1 MSTGPKYRGRA
12 ISLSLC
18 FHAAFL
24 ALLLLAG
31 ANFVRHRIQTTQPIR
46 VARIAI
52 AGASH
57 PVPLP
62 FPKSLTA
69 ARTRHPLPYSDAA
82 AKTVLPLD
90 QPQRKNSGGGSP
102 HAPHAGDGSGAAQ
115 ARNGSDAEDEHPAFP
130 VFSPRPPVTDR
141 SLLPPAER
149 KIVVDVDVD
158 ALGAV
163 VRESLVQGLGNRL
176 DQIVL
181 DTVKSWRFQPA
192 TINGKPVPTQAELI
206 FPFNPSYPISD
217 S

>member
-1 MSTGPKYRGRA
+1 MSTGMKYRGRA
-12 ISLSLC
+12 ISFSLG
-18 FHAAFL
+18 FHSAIL
-24 ALLLLAG
+24 GVVLLAG
-31 ANFVRHRIQTTQPIR
+31 ADFVRHHIQVTQPVR
-46 VARIAI
+46 VASIEI

-62 FPKSLTA
+62 FPRSQTA
-69 ARTRHPLPYSDAA
+69 THTRHPVPYADAA

-90 QPQRKNSGGGSP
+90 QPKRQTSGGGSP
-102 HAPHAGDGSGAAQ
+102 PAPHAGDGSGAAQ

-141 SLLPPAER
+141 SLLPPSEQ
-149 KIVVDVDVD
+149 KIIVDVDVD
-158 ALGAV
+158 ALGTV
-163 VRESLVQGLGNRL
+163 VSESLVQGLGNKL

>member
-1 MSTGPKYRGRA
+1 MSTGAKYRGRA
-12 ISLSLC
+12 ISLSLG
-18 FHAAFL
+18 FHASILGL
-24 ALLLLAG
+24 ALVAG
-31 ANFVRHRIQTTQPIR
+31 ANFVRHHVQVTRPVR

-62 FPKSLTA
+62 LPKSLTA
-69 ARTRHPLPYSDAA
+69 AHTRHPAPYSDAA
-82 AKTVLPLD
+82 AKTILPRD
-90 QPQRKNSGGGSP
+90 RPQRKTSGGGSP
-102 HAPHAGDGSGAAQ
+102 RAPHAGDGSGAAQ

-130 VFSPRPPVTDR
+130 IFSPRPPVTDR
-141 SLLPPAER
+141 SLLPPSER

-158 ALGAV
+158 ARGAV

-176 DQIVL
+176 DQVVL

-192 TINGKPVPTQAELI
+192 TINGKAVPTQAELI
-206 FPFNPSYPISD
+206 FPFNPSYPVND

>member
-1 MSTGPKYRGRA
+1 MSIGAKYRGRA
-12 ISLSLC
+12 ISLSLA
-18 FHAAFL
+18 FHAAIFGL
-24 ALLLLAG
+24 VLVAG
-31 ANFVRHRIQTTQPIR
+31 ANFVRHHLQVTQPIR

-57 PVPLP
+57 PVLLPL
-62 FPKSLTA
+62 PKSLTA
-69 ARTRHPLPYSDAA
+69 AHTRHPAPYSDAA
-82 AKTVLPLD
+82 AKTILPRD
-90 QPQRKNSGGGSP
+90 VPQRKTSGGGSP
-102 HAPHAGDGSGAAQ
+102 RSPHAGDGSGAAQ
-115 ARNGSDAEDEHPAFP
+115 ARNGSDAEDERPAFP

-141 SLLPPAER
+141 SLLPPSER

-163 VRESLVQGLGNRL
+163 VRESLVQGLGNGL

-181 DTVKSWRFQPA
+181 ETVKSWRFQPA

-206 FPFNPSYPISD
+206 FPFNSSYPIGD

>member
-1 MSTGPKYRGRA
+1 MSTGTKYRGRA

-18 FHAAFL
+18 FHAAIL
-24 ALLLLAG
+24 ALVLLIG
-31 ANFVRHRIQTTQPIR
+31 ADFVRHHLQPVPPVR
-46 VARIAI
+46 VARIEI
-52 AGASH
+52 AGGSH
-57 PVPLP
+57 HVPLP

-69 ARTRHPLPYSDAA
+69 AHTRHPAPYSDAA
-82 AKTVLPLD
+82 AKTILPLD
-90 QPQRKNSGGGSP
+90 QPQRKTSGGGSP
-102 HAPHAGDGSGAAQ
+102 RAPHAGDGSGAAQ
-115 ARNGSDAEDEHPAFP
+115 ARNGSDAEDERPAFP
-130 VFSPRPPVTDR
+130 IFSPWPPVTDR
-141 SLLPPAER
+141 SLLPSSER

-158 ALGAV
+158 VLGAV
-163 VRESLVQGLGNRL
+163 VSESLVQGLGNRL

>member
-1 MSTGPKYRGRA
+1 MSTETKYRGPA
-12 ISLSLC
+12 ISFSLC
-18 FHAAFL
+18 FHAAIL
-24 ALLLLAG
+24 ALVLLAS
-31 ANFVRHRIQTTQPIR
+31 ATFMRHHLQVTPPVR

-52 AGASH
+52 AGGSH
-57 PVPLP
+57 PVLLP
-62 FPKSLTA
+62 FPKSLA
-69 ARTRHPLPYSDAA
+69 AAHTQHPVPYSDAA
-82 AKTVLPLD
+82 AKTVLPRN
-90 QPQRKNSGGGSP
+90 QPQHKVSGGGSP
-102 HAPHAGDGSGAAQ
+102 RAPHAGDGSGAAQ
-115 ARNGSDAEDEHPAFP
+115 ARNGSDADDEHPAFP

-141 SLLPPAER
+141 SLLPPSER

-163 VRESLVQGLGNRL
+163 VRESLVQGLGNKL

>member
-1 MSTGPKYRGRA
+1 MSTGAKYRGRA
-12 ISLSLC
+12 ISFSLG
-18 FHAAFL
+18 FHAAVLTFV
-24 ALLLLAG
+24 LLAG
-31 ANFVRHRIQTTQPIR
+31 ADFVRHHLQVTQPLR
-46 VARIAI
+46 VARIEI

-69 ARTRHPLPYSDAA
+69 AHTRHPAPYSDAA

-102 HAPHAGDGSGAAQ
+102 RVPHAGDGSGAAQ

-141 SLLPPAER
+141 SLLPPSER

-158 ALGAV
+158 VVGAV

>member
-1 MSTGPKYRGRA
+1 MSTGTKYRGRA

-18 FHAAFL
+18 FHAVIL
-24 ALLLLAG
+24 GLVLLAG
-31 ANFVRHRIQTTQPIR
+31 ADFLRHHLQVTQPVR
-46 VARIAI
+46 VASIEI

-57 PVPLP
+57 SVPLP
-62 FPKSLTA
+62 FPHSLTA
-69 ARTRHPLPYSDAA
+69 THTRHPAPYTDAA
-82 AKTVLPLD
+82 ATTMLPLD
-90 QPQRKNSGGGSP
+90 QPQRKTSGGGSP
-102 HAPHAGDGSGAAQ
+102 RDPHAGDGSGAAQ
-115 ARNGSDAEDEHPAFP
+115 VRNGSDAEDEHPAFP

-141 SLLPPAER
+141 SLLPPSER
-149 KIVVDVDVD
+149 KIIVDVDVD

-163 VRESLVQGLGNRL
+163 VHESLVQGLGNGL
-176 DQIVL
+176 DQVVL